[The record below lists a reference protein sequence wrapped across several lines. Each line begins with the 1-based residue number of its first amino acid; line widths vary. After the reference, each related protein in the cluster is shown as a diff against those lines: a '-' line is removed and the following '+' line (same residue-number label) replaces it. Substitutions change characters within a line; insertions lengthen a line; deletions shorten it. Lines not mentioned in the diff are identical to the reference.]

1 MNDNLGRIDANCDNL
16 LATCGFCLKLI
27 TDHSTCPE
35 DKMATIQMKVRP
47 EDLSQVQQGG
57 ERIPDPGILVIFG
70 ASGDLTKRKL
80 LPALYHLRQNKLLP
94 ANFAIVGV
102 ARRPLGDEFAADM
115 KEGIVEF
122 GGGDASDPVLED
134 FVKHISYFALNFDDP
149 KDYAGLKAE
158 LDRIDKEK
166 NIGGN
171 RLFYLATAPEFFAG
185 IIDNLGAQGMA
196 QPEKGLTDIVIEK
209 PFGHDLDSARELN
222 HKVNAVFHES
232 QVFRID
238 HYLGK
243 ETVQNLLVFRFANG
257 IFEPVWNRNYIDHVQ
272 ITVAE
277 TLGVEGRGPFY
288 EKAGAL
294 RDVVQNHMMEL
305 LSLVALEPPSS
316 FEAES
321 VRREKLKVWQAI
333 PSIPILNA
341 VRGQYGPGIV
351 QGEHVIGYRDEERVN
366 PESGTETYAAL
377 KLQIE
382 NWRWAGVPFYMR
394 AGKRMR
400 KRATEITIQFKQPPL
415 LIFNRM
421 QASGPCQEIQ
431 PNLLSIRIQ
440 PDEGIA
446 LRMGAKVP
454 TSSQMSVCPV
464 YMDFDYET
472 AFGKSSANGYERLLL
487 DAMLGDQTLFS
498 HRDGVETN
506 WALYNPILQAWAS
519 KKPEVFPNYFAGT
532 WGPECSDRLL
542 EKENHVW
549 RNELGRKA

>member
-1 MNDNLGRIDANCDNL
+1 
-16 LATCGFCLKLI
+16 
-27 TDHSTCPE
+27 
-35 DKMATIQMKVRP
+35 MATIQMKVRP
-47 EDLSQVQQGG
+47 EDLSQVQTGS

-80 LPALYHLRQNKLLP
+80 FPALYHLRQNNLLP
-94 ANFAIVGV
+94 KNFSIVGV

-115 KEGIVEF
+115 KEGIVDF
-122 GGGDASDPVLED
+122 GGADASDPTLNE
-134 FVKHISYFALNFDDP
+134 FVSHISYFALNFDDP
-149 KDYAGLKAE
+149 ASYAGLKAE

-166 NIGGN
+166 NIGGS

-185 IIDNLGAQGMA
+185 IVENLGAQGMS
-196 QPEKGLTDIVIEK
+196 QPEQGMTAVVIEK

-222 HKVNAVFHES
+222 HQVNAVFHEN

-257 IFEPVWNRNYIDHVQ
+257 MFEPVWNRNYIDHVQ

-305 LSLVALEPPSS
+305 LALVALEPPAS

-333 PSIPILNA
+333 PPIPILHA

-351 QGEHVIGYRDEERVN
+351 QGQHVIGYRDEERVS

-377 KLQIE
+377 NLQIE

-400 KRATEITIQFKQPPL
+400 KRATEISIQFKQPPL

-421 QASGPCQEIQ
+421 QSSGPCQEIQ
-431 PNLLSIRIQ
+431 PNLLTIRIQ

-446 LRMGAKVP
+446 LRFGAKVP

-506 WALYNPILQAWAS
+506 WALYTPILQAWAA

-532 WGPECSDRLL
+532 WGPECADRLL
-542 EKENHVW
+542 EGGGHVW
-549 RNELGRKA
+549 RNDLGRKA

>member
-1 MNDNLGRIDANCDNL
+1 
-16 LATCGFCLKLI
+16 
-27 TDHSTCPE
+27 
-35 DKMATIQMKVRP
+35 MATIQMKVRP
-47 EDLSQVQQGG
+47 EDLSQLPKGP
-57 ERIPDPGILVIFG
+57 ERIPEPGVLTIFG

-80 LPALYHLRQNKLLP
+80 LPALFHLFQANLLP
-94 ANFAIVGV
+94 SKFAIVGV
-102 ARRPLGDEFAADM
+102 ARRPLGDEFAKDM
-115 KEGIVEF
+115 REGIVEF
-122 GGGDASDPVLED
+122 GDVDAGDPKLDK
-134 FVKHISYFALNFDDP
+134 FVSTISYFALNFDDP
-149 KDYAGLKAE
+149 SHYDALKAE
-158 LDRIDKEK
+158 LDRIAEEK
-166 NIGGN
+166 SIGPD

-185 IIDNLGAQGMA
+185 IVENLGAQGLA
-196 QPEKGLTDIVIEK
+196 KPDNGRTAIVIEK

-222 HKVNAVFHES
+222 HQVNAVFSES

-257 IFEPVWNRNYIDHVQ
+257 IFEPVWKRNYIDHVQ

-305 LSLVALEPPSS
+305 LALVALEPPSS

-333 PSIPILNA
+333 PPIPILNS

-351 QGEHVIGYRDEERVN
+351 AGEHVVGYRDEERVN
-366 PESGTETYAAL
+366 PESGTETFAAL
-377 KLQIE
+377 RLEIE
-382 NWRWAGVPFYMR
+382 NWRWAGVPFYLR
-394 AGKRMR
+394 AGKRMK
-400 KRATEITIQFKQPPL
+400 KRATEISIQFKQPPL
-415 LIFNRM
+415 LIFNRL
-421 QASGPCQEIQ
+421 QTTGPCSEIQ
-431 PNLLSIRIQ
+431 PNLLTIRIQ

-446 LRMGAKVP
+446 LRFGAKVP

-464 YMDFDYET
+464 TMDFDYEA
-472 AFGKSSANGYERLLL
+472 AFGKSNANGYERLLL

-506 WALYNPILQAWAS
+506 WALYTPILEAWAA
-519 KKPEVFPNYFAGT
+519 KKPQLFPNYFAGS
-532 WGPECSDRLL
+532 WGPECADHLL
-542 EKENHVW
+542 EKDGHTW
-549 RNELGRKA
+549 RNDLGRQA